1 MKTKLKPLLF
11 LTVFFILSK
20 NTHAQTPDTVIINVG
35 DQGKIIIQV
44 KDASKIDEWKKFD
57 LNQVITH
64 LEDYL
69 QQKKVILKNDTT
81 FLLTQGDYKKSQF
94 VMVKVR
100 TADNKDTTAMDYSS
114 QANSQLV
121 TWEKKQKRVNILTGF
136 KNKSETIECEFF
148 VHLGFNNYLRD
159 FKFPE
164 NSHGDRLSTRGSRYA
179 AVNFMAKSPIN
190 KNRTFYTMYGLELS
204 WYNFMYA
211 DPNIY
216 ASINNI
222 LNRFDKWKLTAYYLN
237 LPILLMY
244 DQGKK
249 RFRIGFGPYIGY
261 KLGAYTKVI
270 DEYKNKNHHSSSND
284 FGLTDW
290 HAGLRLQV
298 GVRKFNMFFNYD
310 ITTLYDQK
318 FIPYRFGKYNAFSF
332 GIIL

>member
-1 MKTKLKPLLF
+1 MKKKSKSLLF
-11 LTVFFILSK
+11 LIVFFILSK

-57 LNQVITH
+57 LNQVIAH

-100 TADNKDTTAMDYSS
+100 TTDKDTTATDYSS
-114 QANSQLV
+114 QDNSDLA
-121 TWEKKQKRVNILTGF
+121 TFGKEKKQERIQILTGF

-159 FKFPE
+159 FKFPD
-164 NSHGDRLSTRGSRYA
+164 NSYQGRLSTTGSRYV

-211 DPNIY
+211 DPNGPF
-216 ASINNI
+216 INS
-222 LNRFDKWKLTAYYLN
+222 LNQLDKGKLTAYYLN
-237 LPILLMY
+237 LPVILMY

-249 RFRIGFGPYIGY
+249 RFRIGLGPYIGY
-261 KLGAYTKVI
+261 KLGAYMKTVNVDGAKI
-270 DEYKNKNHHSSSND
+270 RYRDRNDD

-298 GVRKFNMFFNYD
+298 GVRRLNLFFNYN
-310 ITTLYDQK
+310 ITNLYNRSPNDTNYYT
-318 FIPYRFGKYNAFSF
+318 PFSF